1 MQNSY
6 RIRTEIGQDKV
17 VNFQLDQNI
26 EFLEILSF
34 KIRQSDVYTL
44 DCANYGVVAG
54 RITANNGF
62 GISNARVSIFI
73 PLSEEDE
80 NNDLITSIYPYKTI
94 NDKNEDGY
102 RYNLLPY
109 NPSYPGHIATGTF
122 PTLNDVMFDGQAI
135 EVYEKY
141 YKYTVKTNSSGD
153 YMIFGIPVGS
163 YTILMDL
170 DLSDMG
176 EYSLTPQ
183 DLIRMGMAT
192 EGQFDNNQYQKSTDL
207 NSLPQIVSISKGLN
221 ISPLWGNI
229 ETCDSSINRV
239 DFDLRDDV
247 NIDIQPT
254 AIFMGSIFST
264 ASSKR
269 IRSNCKPKDDFGNLC
284 GLESGPGEILA
295 IRQSFNK
302 DDKGLPVLE
311 TFRVGKV
318 IDANGAWVVEL
329 PMNLEYVITNE
340 NGDKIITNDPTIGI
354 PTKAKYRFK
363 VKWEQSEKI
372 SEQTK
377 RAYFLV
383 PNIRE
388 YGWDLNGSVDPFD
401 STTQNKLDL
410 AKSYYFGL
418 DWDGY
423 ANVDAAIKCE
433 DTFYEFKSNK
443 VYTVSSL
450 IDQYRG
456 GSNKGSF
463 IGIKEIADTSC
474 DSTTNKYPVND
485 GVRNFDF
492 LYFVFSILLLLFST
506 TGRVLVVVYH
516 FVKFLW
522 NLFSIPLVYA
532 VSIALPIVT
541 AFLFVQAALT
551 FPAVGLTLGFAALGG
566 LATKATIEWFK
577 IFKDVKNFRFQAL
590 NLPMITYPDCEL
602 CDCSGGD
609 MELSDSGIPTGGL
622 ISQLANPA
630 LYKETMFSKLETY
643 IKGKSI
649 YQGKIGEELL
659 IDLDYFVSLATEA
672 YVGQIYDANKPNIFR
687 ALFSDVYVMPSNR
700 TRVAAASVGLSPA
713 ERINKFNHRENYFK
727 GNTRI
732 GVTFA
737 SKFNLNQHNDN
748 VLIVITSE
756 NRESGTLLTFLNFDK
771 SKDFN
776 YISGYTATTKISAET
791 KNQTINVSYA
801 NPSNPKASLSK
812 DYKLPYGINI
822 DKYLFPADIEFY
834 QVLTGM
840 TVSEFNEKSN
850 KLQNVSGSFAN
861 SCLKSESTELIFDY
875 DLEGILNLQE
885 KKFRMLIWQNDIF
898 RTIATSKGVIE
909 YFNDFENQYV
919 LILQRGVDP
928 YSPLYENT
936 YSLGNIF
943 GFSDINSIK
952 ITTNARLNIPIQPT
966 QNYSIQEISNA
977 NEVLFDSYFLKPIN
991 TSIGFGPNQAYAFN
1005 TDANGYYS
1013 NSIMSGDSATKGFKF
1028 FNFSG
1033 NLQGVQVYTNNLF
1046 KKGTLIEIDGKTYN
1060 IQNGYELSD
1069 NLLGSSTYYANKEM
1083 FANKSNSNFLKRLLR
1098 GEEVY
1103 SNTYTTQTSFS
1114 ENITNENQLYVNN
1127 KTIFRTDRLPTS
1139 DYLDGASFTTTNVN
1153 GFYIDKGQAA
1163 ALQQNLGFATYEIV
1177 GSEQFADNP
1186 IPSSDTGYSP
1196 QDFSGYTVSENLL
1209 TTLNSCNNMVSLS
1222 CYTGKGVDFKVDE
1235 TCSDKDS
1242 VENGCYTFAKRTLL
1256 DIPKDLRTYTEWVN
1270 RLRFFYALCRGVV
1283 SEVFVNNWVNGSLFA
1298 FPIQTKIK
1306 YDNNNQAILDEESYC
1321 NDLIYFDKSTSNFY
1335 YRSSPYNRS
1344 KDSFVGR
1351 KANKFEENK
1360 KNLLFPTTIMDLGYK
1375 NSLYGFNSDNF
1386 EYYSFVMN
1394 NLEPTSYGDN
1404 SDILNLFAIS
1414 RITNGNFIKNL
1425 KNINDLFSRDYKKTD
1440 GDYSQLLS
1448 INSEFGVDKFS
1459 TEFYSMTNSANSEIS
1474 IQYDKKDKPVIGIFY
1489 SSSQDDLQL
1498 KDYLTP
1504 GRVNFRTQTN
1514 ELKPKYFGIKSQKV
1528 PFYQWEVKG
1537 SNVFFGD
1544 ETNTW
1549 YTATIISDE
1558 YQNLDRIKPDL
1569 ATLKNSFNPKNTE
1582 KYFYNDES
1590 LLSYNNDRGYLYN
1603 SKNQATK
1610 YNNRKNI
1617 FAVGAPFYFYFGIK
1631 KGASALDVFK
1641 TKYLNE

>member
-1 MQNSY
+1 MQNSF

-54 RITANNGF
+54 RVTANNGF
-62 GISNARVSIFI
+62 GIPNARISIFI

-80 NNDLITSIYPYKTI
+80 NNELITSIYPYKSI

-109 NPSYPGHIATGTF
+109 EASYPGHIATGTF
-122 PTLNDVMFDGQAI
+122 PSLNDVMFDGQAI

-153 YMIFGIPVGS
+153 YMIFGVPVGS

-318 IDANGAWVVEL
+318 IDENGAWVVEL

-388 YGWDLNGSVDPFD
+388 YGWDPNGTLDPFN
-401 STTQNKLDL
+401 SNSQNKLDL

-456 GSNKGSF
+456 GSSKGSF

-506 TGRVLVVVYH
+506 TGRVLVIVYH

-522 NLFSIPLVYA
+522 NLFAVPLVYA

-541 AFLFVQAALT
+541 AFLFLQAAT
-551 FPAVGLTLGFAALGG
+551 SFPSVGLILGFAALGA

-577 IFKDVKNFRFQAL
+577 VFKDVKNFRFQAL
-590 NLPMITYPDCEL
+590 TLPMITYPDCEL

-609 MELSDSGIPTGGL
+609 MERSDSGIPTGGL

-630 LYKETMFSKLETY
+630 LYKEGITAKVETL
-643 IKGKSI
+643 IKGNKYSNSR
-649 YQGKIGEELL
+649 EEEMLL
-659 IDLDYFVSLATEA
+659 DSDNMVSLATEA
-672 YVGQIYDANKPNIFR
+672 YVGQIYDANKPNRFR
-687 ALFSDVYVMPSNR
+687 ALFSNIYLMPSNR
-700 TRVAAASVGLSPA
+700 AQVSAASLGLSPA

-771 SKDFN
+771 SKDIN

-791 KNQTINVSYA
+791 KNQIINVSYA
-801 NPSNPKASLSK
+801 NPSNPKSSLTK
-812 DYKLPYGINI
+812 EYKLPYGVDI

-840 TVSEFNEKSN
+840 TISEFKNKNKNKSIN
-850 KLQNVSGSFAN
+850 PGNDVSFMWE
-861 SCLKSESTELIFDY
+861 CLKPRSTQLFIDY
-875 DLEGILNLQE
+875 AEGKDPNTFQ
-885 KKFRMLIWQNDIF
+885 WQNEIF
-898 RTIATSKGVIE
+898 SKISSGDDGVIN
-909 YFNDFENQYV
+909 YFNEFENQYV

-991 TSIGFGPNQAYAFN
+991 TSIGFSPNQAYPFP

-1013 NSIMSGDSATKGFKF
+1013 STVLTGNASKPKGFKF
-1028 FNFSG
+1028 FSFTS
-1033 NLQGVQVYTNNLF
+1033 NLQGLQVDSNNLF
-1046 KKGTLIEIDGKTYN
+1046 TRGSFLKIDGLN
-1060 IQNGYELSD
+1060 FRVSNGYDLSD
-1069 NLLGSSTYYANKEM
+1069 NLLGLSTYYVSNDMIANK
-1083 FANKSNSNFLKRLLR
+1083 KKSNFLKRLLR

-1139 DYLDGASFTTTNVN
+1139 DYLDGASWSSTTVN
-1153 GFYIDKGQAA
+1153 GFYINKGQAA

-1196 QDFSGYTVSENLL
+1196 QDFSGYTMSENLL

-1256 DIPKDLRTYTEWVN
+1256 DIPKDLRTYTEWIN
-1270 RLRFFYALCRGVV
+1270 RFRFFYALCRGVV

-1344 KDSFVGR
+1344 RESFVGR
-1351 KANKFEENK
+1351 KVNKFKENE

-1425 KNINDLFSRDYKKTD
+1425 KNIDDLFSRGYKKTD

-1474 IQYDKKDKPVIGIFY
+1474 IQYDKKGNPVIGVFY

-1569 ATLKNSFNPKNTE
+1569 AALKNSFNSKNTE
-1582 KYFYNDES
+1582 KYFYNNEN

>member
-54 RITANNGF
+54 RVTANNGF
-62 GISNARVSIFI
+62 GIPNARVSIFI

-80 NNDLITSIYPYKTI
+80 NNELITSIYPYKSI

-109 NPSYPGHIATGTF
+109 EPSYPGHVATGTF

-176 EYSLTPQ
+176 EFSLTPQ

-192 EGQFDNNQYQKSTDL
+192 EGQFDNNQYQQSTDL
-207 NSLPQIVSISKGLN
+207 SSLPQIVSISKGLN

-329 PMNLEYVITNE
+329 PMNLEYVITDE

-354 PTKAKYRFK
+354 PTKSKYRFK
-363 VKWEQSEKI
+363 VKWEQSGKI

-388 YGWDLNGSVDPFD
+388 YGW
-401 STTQNKLDL
+401 NKLGTIDPMNSNNDNKNQL
-410 AKSYYFGL
+410 AGSYYFGL
-418 DWDGY
+418 DWSGY
-423 ANVDAAIKCE
+423 TNSDAAIKCE

-474 DSTTNKYPVND
+474 DATTNKYPVND

-492 LYFVFSILLLLFST
+492 FYFLFSILFILFST
-506 TGRVLVVVYH
+506 TGRVLIIVYH

-522 NLFSIPLVYA
+522 NLFAVPLVYA
-532 VSIALPIVT
+532 VSLALPIVT
-541 AFLFVQAALT
+541 AFLFLQAAT
-551 FPAVGLTLGFAALGG
+551 SFPSVGLILGFSALGA
-566 LATKATIEWFK
+566 LAAKATIEWFK

-590 NLPMITYPDCEL
+590 DLPMITYPDCEL

-609 MELSDSGIPTGGL
+609 MELSSSEIPTGGL
-622 ISQLANPA
+622 IAQLANPA
-630 LYKETMFSKLETY
+630 EYIEKVTELFSSTIQSNTKIDPGLREDMFTNLDVVSNITTQAMIGQVYKSKNPYYFRGLFSEVQT
-643 IKGKSI
+643 
-649 YQGKIGEELL
+649 
-659 IDLDYFVSLATEA
+659 LATS
-672 YVGQIYDANKPNIFR
+672 NKEI
-687 ALFSDVYVMPSNR
+687 
-700 TRVAAASVGLSPA
+700 AAISVGLSPA
-713 ERINKFNHRENYFK
+713 EKVNKFNSRENYFQ
-727 GNTRI
+727 GNTKI

-737 SKFNLNQHNDN
+737 SKNNQKTHNDN
-748 VLIVITSE
+748 VIVIIASE
-756 NRESGTLLTFLNFDK
+756 NRESGTLLSFLNFDK
-771 SKDFN
+771 SKDINF
-776 YISGYTATTKISAET
+776 ISGYTATTKISAET
-791 KNQTINVSYA
+791 KNAEVVVKYA
-801 NPSNPKASLSK
+801 NPSNAKSSLETT
-812 DYKLPYGINI
+812 YVLPYGIDI
-822 DKYLFPADIEFY
+822 DKYLYPSDIEYY
-834 QVLTGM
+834 QVLTGL
-840 TVSEFNEKSN
+840 TIGDFKKIANNKKDSFLNICLGEEKPLLFYDRKGNDNEIN
-850 KLQNVSGSFAN
+850 KWENN
-861 SCLKSESTELIFDY
+861 IIPELKS
-875 DLEGILNLQE
+875 
-885 KKFRMLIWQNDIF
+885 
-898 RTIATSKGVIE
+898 TIS
-909 YFNDFENQYV
+909 YFNNIENQYV

-928 YSPLYENT
+928 YSPLYDNDFE
-936 YSLGNIF
+936 LGKVF
-943 GFSDINSIK
+943 GFDDTKSIRIQTK
-952 ITTNARLNIPIQPT
+952 TRLNVPIQALSPT
-966 QNYSIQEISNA
+966 STSSMQGVDNPAEI
-977 NEVLFDSYFLKPIN
+977 LFDSYFLQPIN
-991 TSIGFGPNQAYAFN
+991 PLSFKTNAI
-1005 TDANGYYS
+1005 GYYT
-1013 NSIMSGDSATKGFKF
+1013 NTAYKGEYLKKGFKESNKF
-1028 FNFSG
+1028 TS
-1033 NLQGVQVYTNNLF
+1033 NLIGLRVS
-1046 KKGTLIEIDGKTYN
+1046 D
-1060 IQNGYELSD
+1060 D
-1069 NLLGSSTYYANKEM
+1069 NLLENGSFRLTLISNRIFVKNGYNKTDNLTNHSSSYLENSMLSKFFIKKLIKKDTDYNNTYYSKP
-1083 FANKSNSNFLKRLLR
+1083 
-1098 GEEVY
+1098 
-1103 SNTYTTQTSFS
+1103 SFD
-1114 ENITNENQLYVNN
+1114 NGPGTNLNELSVNN
-1127 KTIFRTDRLPTS
+1127 KTLFRTDRLPTS
-1139 DYLDGASFTTTNVN
+1139 DYLDGASWSSSTVN
-1153 GFYIDKGQAA
+1153 NFKINGGMAA
-1163 ALQQNLGFATYEIV
+1163 ALQQNLGFATYEIL
-1177 GSEQFADNP
+1177 GSEQIADNP
-1186 IPSSDTGYSP
+1186 LPSTDTGYSP
-1196 QDFSGYTVSENLL
+1196 QDFSGYTMSENLL
-1209 TTLNSCNNMVSLS
+1209 TTLNSCNNMVSLG
-1222 CYTGKGVDFKVDE
+1222 CYKGKGVDFKVDE

-1242 VENGCYTFAKRTLL
+1242 VDNGCYTFAKRTLL
-1256 DIPKDLRTYTEWVN
+1256 DIPKDLKTYTEWIN
-1270 RLRFFYALCRGVV
+1270 RFRFFYALCRGVV

-1306 YDNNNQAILDEESYC
+1306 YDNNNQAIIDDESYC
-1321 NDLIYFDKSTSNFY
+1321 NDLIYFDKITNNFY
-1335 YRSSPYNRS
+1335 YRSSPYNMS
-1344 KDSFVGR
+1344 ENSFVGR

-1386 EYYSFVMN
+1386 EYYSFVIDK
-1394 NLEPTSYGDN
+1394 LESTSYGDN

-1414 RITNGNFIKNL
+1414 RISNGNFIKNL
-1425 KNINDLFSRDYKKTD
+1425 KNINDLFSRGYKKTD

-1459 TEFYSMTNSANSEIS
+1459 TEFYSMTNSADSEIS
-1474 IQYDKKDKPVIGIFY
+1474 IQYDKKGNPVIGVFY

-1504 GRVNFRTQTN
+1504 GRVNFRTLNN
-1514 ELKPKYFGIKSQKV
+1514 ELKPQYFGIKSQKV
-1528 PFYQWEVKG
+1528 PFYQWAISG
-1537 SNVFFGD
+1537 STAFFGD

-1549 YTATIISDE
+1549 YTTNIISDE

-1582 KYFYNDES
+1582 KYFYNDEN

-1631 KGASALDVFK
+1631 KGASALDIFK